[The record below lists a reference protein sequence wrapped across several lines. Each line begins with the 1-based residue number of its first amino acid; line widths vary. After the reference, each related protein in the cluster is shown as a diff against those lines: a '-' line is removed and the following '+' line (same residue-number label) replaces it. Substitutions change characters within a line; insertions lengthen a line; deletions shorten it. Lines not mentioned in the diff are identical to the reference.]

1 MQIKKHILHWML
13 CLLPIAAMAQA
24 PVSDAP
30 AYASD
35 AEGSPEVL
43 HQELSARMMQYADE
57 LNELSNV
64 SDIQLI
70 FSSTLPLS
78 KQYIN
83 VLKDKVTLLNE
94 RYNSISLRWTTF
106 TQAMQVDIADDEE
119 LMTVMTHVE
128 EIKKAVGDSIASK
141 KLKCEALEDFAN
153 AERRMAGQDTVYK
166 KLYEKAFRLSL
177 IQKLAPKLEKL
188 KAHEQAQY
196 AQIQQS
202 YQKAKQACELLPIL
216 NKRIG
221 ALDESFANIQMISKK
236 IQETEY
242 KPFIQRIKD
251 YLIGLACA
259 AILLLFFNMLT
270 SKIKAMKMARQQA
283 KKYEEMMRQNGNSP
297 GGYPTI

>member
-1 MQIKKHILHWML
+1 MQITRHILHWLL

-24 PVSDAP
+24 P
-30 AYASD
+30 ASD
-35 AEGSPEVL
+35 ASNASVADGSPEAL
-43 HQELSARMMQYADE
+43 HEELSARMTQYIDE
-57 LNELSNV
+57 LNELSSV
-64 SDIQLI
+64 SDVQVM
-70 FSSTLPLS
+70 FSNTLPLS

-83 VLKDKVTLLNE
+83 VLKDKVNLLEE

-106 TQAMQVDIADDEE
+106 SQAMQVDIADDEE
-119 LMTVMTHVE
+119 LMNLMTNVE
-128 EIKKAVGDSIASK
+128 EVKKAVGDSIASK
-141 KLKCEALEDFAN
+141 KEKCNALQDFAD
-153 AERRMAGQDTVYK
+153 AEHMLAGQDTIYK
-166 KLYEKAFRLSL
+166 RLYERAFRLSL
-177 IQKLAPKLEKL
+177 IQKLAPQLEKL
-188 KAHEQAQY
+188 KAREQAQY
-196 AQIQQS
+196 AEIQQS
-202 YQKAKQACELLPIL
+202 YQKAQQACELLPIL
-216 NKRIG
+216 KKRIG
-221 ALDESFANIQMISKK
+221 TLDDSFSNIQMISKK